1 MARVK
6 LLTDEDVW
14 AGLAAALREAGYDAV
29 SVSEINRKGL
39 SDEEQ
44 LAFAASEG
52 RALLTHN
59 VQDFGPLA
67 ELYFNRDIPHCGI
80 IAARQFEKR
89 ELLRRTLQ
97 LLDSLTSEQMADTLR
112 FV

>member
-1 MARVK
+1 MARIK
-6 LLTDEDVW
+6 ILTDEDVW

-29 SVSEINRKGL
+29 SINEINRKGL
-39 SDEEQ
+39 ADEEQ
-44 LAFAASEG
+44 LAFAVAES

-67 ELYFNRDIPHCGI
+67 EMCFKQGIPHCGI
-80 IAARQFEKR
+80 LVARQFDKR

-97 LLDSLTSEQMADTLR
+97 LLDSLTSEQMANTLR